1 MYLQAHH
8 NCTNM
13 SNTHARTGHLL
24 TCCDESLSSRKMF
37 PICVRD
43 KDKDNEKEPRGLCG
57 HGPQIKDSTQI
68 FFHLSLRSVLWLDRL
83 SLSGI

>member
-43 KDKDNEKEPRGLCG
+43 KDKDNEKEPRGLYSPRSSIPWAGADPCCG
-57 HGPQIKDSTQI
+57 HGPQIKD
-68 FFHLSLRSVLWLDRL
+68 
-83 SLSGI
+83 